1 MTALYLLCP
10 GPVRSR
16 TDGDWHHIG
25 ARQLAH
31 LYRVPMDE
39 CVELNHGGSPYLAR
53 QRDELLARVYR
64 GELIALKPRA
74 DGDYRMPAPTTPMT
88 TPTRTP
94 APVNGCHNRPPYKP
108 VVELRDLDGRL
119 VTAFPFRMRQDC
131 AYTHTDL
138 GQADPRCRGCSWRV
152 DLAAAPDLT
161 QTPAKP

>member
-1 MTALYLLCP
+1 MIALYLLCP

-39 CVELNHGGSPYLAR
+39 CVVLPPPGRELFPLERLRLIERA
-53 QRDELLARVYR
+53 DR

-74 DGDYRMPAPTTPMT
+74 DGDYRMPAPATPMT

-108 VVELRDLDGRL
+108 VVALRDLDGRV
-119 VTAFPFRMRQDC
+119 VTTFPFRMRSDC
-131 AYTHTDL
+131 AYTHSEL

-152 DLAAAPDLT
+152 DLAALT
-161 QTPAKP
+161 QTHANP